1 MRNGLQVG
9 ATRASR
15 TEQAGNNDMRCFN
28 QLSQSA
34 VYKQDEIS
42 VSVTVCGG
50 SYGGGS
56 EVLVCG
62 EVLTEKQRG
71 RLMDT
76 ITLAVETGG
85 ERKGDCVQRAD
96 HDERPQRSQRNIR
109 ERNRND
115 IDITRKGA
123 TIDNGERSKTID
135 TDGMRTV
142 AGLS

>member
-1 MRNGLQVG
+1 MLQSIKSKCRVQTGRDKRIRHGMRW
-9 ATRASR
+9 
-15 TEQAGNNDMRCFN
+15 
-28 QLSQSA
+28 
-34 VYKQDEIS
+34 IIW
-42 VSVTVCGG
+42 
-50 SYGGGS
+50 GGS